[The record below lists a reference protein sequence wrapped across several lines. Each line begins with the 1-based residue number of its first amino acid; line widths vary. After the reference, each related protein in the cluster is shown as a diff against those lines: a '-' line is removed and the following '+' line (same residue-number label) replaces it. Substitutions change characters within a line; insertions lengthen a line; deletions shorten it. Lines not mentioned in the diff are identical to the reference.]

1 MLPLTIYLAKIL
13 GLYCIIVAL
22 AMSANKQR
30 ALKTVSE
37 WVRSPPLMMLTSV
50 ITLALG
56 LALVVGHNVWSG
68 GALPITVTVVGWLAL
83 IKGLA
88 FLALPPTQ
96 MVKLYDALQYKRFF
110 PVYMGVTLCLGLYLS
125 IAAFSA

>member
-1 MLPLTIYLAKIL
+1 MSPLTIYLAKIL

-22 AMSANKQR
+22 ATSANKQR
-30 ALKTVSE
+30 ALQTV

-68 GALPITVTVVGWLAL
+68 AALPITVTVVGWLTL

-88 FLALPPTQ
+88 ILAVHL
-96 MVKLYDALQYKRFF
+96 RR
-110 PVYMGVTLCLGLYLS
+110 
-125 IAAFSA
+125 

>member
-1 MLPLTIYLAKIL
+1 MSPLTIYLAKLL

-22 AMSANKQR
+22 AMSANKQQ
-30 ALKTVSE
+30 ALKTVNE
-37 WVRSPPLMMLTSV
+37 WVRSPPLMMLTSA

-68 GALPITVTVVGWLAL
+68 GALPITVTVVGWLTL

-88 FLALPPTQ
+88 FLAIPPAQ
-96 MVKLYDALQYKRFF
+96 MIKLYDGLQYERFF
-110 PVYMGVTLCLGLYLS
+110 FVYMGVTLALGFYLS
-125 IAAFSA
+125 VAAFSA

>member
-1 MLPLTIYLAKIL
+1 MSPLTIYLAKLL

-30 ALKTVSE
+30 ALKTVNE
-37 WVRSPPLMMLTSV
+37 WVRSPPLMMLTSA

-68 GALPITVTVVGWLAL
+68 GAPPITVTVVGWLTL

-88 FLALPPTQ
+88 FLALSPAQ
-96 MVKLYDALQYKRFF
+96 MIKLYDGLQYERFF
-110 PVYMGVTLCLGLYLS
+110 FVYMGVTLALGLYLS
-125 IAAFSA
+125 VAAFSA

>member
-1 MLPLTIYLAKIL
+1 MSPFTIYLAKLL

-22 AMSANKQR
+22 AMSANKQQ
-30 ALKTVSE
+30 ALETVNE
-37 WVRSPPLMMLTSV
+37 WVRSPPLMMLTSA

-68 GALPITVTVVGWLAL
+68 GALPITVTVVGWLTL

-88 FLALPPTQ
+88 FLAIPPAQ
-96 MVKLYDALQYKRFF
+96 MIKLYDGLQYERFF
-110 PVYMGVTLCLGLYLS
+110 FVYMGVTLALGFYLS
-125 IAAFSA
+125 VAAFSA

>member
-1 MLPLTIYLAKIL
+1 MSPLTIYLAKIL

-37 WVRSPPLMMLTSV
+37 WVRSPPLMMPTSV

-56 LALVVGHNVWSG
+56 LALVVGHNVWTG
-68 GALPITVTVVGWLAL
+68 GALAITVSLVGWLTL

-88 FLALPPTQ
+88 FLALPPTR
-96 MVKLYDALQYKRFF
+96 MVRL
-110 PVYMGVTLCLGLYLS
+110 
-125 IAAFSA
+125 

>member
-1 MLPLTIYLAKIL
+1 MSPFTIYLAKLL

-22 AMSANKQR
+22 AMSANKQQ
-30 ALKTVSE
+30 ALETVNE
-37 WVRSPPLMMLTSV
+37 WVRSPPLMMLTSA

-68 GALPITVTVVGWLAL
+68 GALPITVTVVGWLTL

-88 FLALPPTQ
+88 ILAVPPAQ
-96 MVKLYDALQYKRFF
+96 MIKLYDGLQYERFF
-110 PVYMGVTLCLGLYLS
+110 FVYMGVTLALGFYLS
-125 IAAFSA
+125 VAAFSA

>member
-1 MLPLTIYLAKIL
+1 MSPFTIYLAKLL

-22 AMSANKQR
+22 AMSANKQQ
-30 ALKTVSE
+30 ALKTVNE
-37 WVRSPPLMMLTSV
+37 WVRSPPLMMLTSA

-68 GALPITVTVVGWLAL
+68 GALPITVTVVGWLTL

-88 FLALPPTQ
+88 FLAIPPAQ
-96 MVKLYDALQYKRFF
+96 MIKLYDGLQYERFF
-110 PVYMGVTLCLGLYLS
+110 FVYMGVTLALGFYLS
-125 IAAFSA
+125 VAAFSA

>member
-1 MLPLTIYLAKIL
+1 MSPLTIYLAKIL

-56 LALVVGHNVWSG
+56 LSLVVDHNVWTG

-96 MVKLYDALQYKRFF
+96 MVKLYDALQYERYF
-110 PVYMGVTLCLGLYLS
+110 PVYMGVTLGLGLYLS